1 VEQAVPDVL
10 TCIPDD
16 KATTMKRFA
25 LPLALLLALAG
36 LTVWLS
42 SPEASAA
49 DPIDPLATNCEDSEL
64 PPHTGFQIAP
74 ACVETSFGEVSAQD
88 DNPTLLIVDSP
99 RNVRPGQDITL
110 KVSIRNIIRDRF
122 LAAGQ
127 GGYYLES
134 ATLRDGVTRGHAHGA
149 CQSVGNAAPAPV
161 RNASFKAIE
170 DGAGGRGADTVTLT
184 LPGIDR
190 AGEVRCAVWA
200 GDGSHRIPMMQFANQ
215 IPAFDA
221 VRVDVRG
228 AQAQGRVRG
237 ETD

>member
-1 VEQAVPDVL
+1 MRPRL
-10 TCIPDD
+10 P
-16 KATTMKRFA
+16 RLF
-25 LPLALLLALAG
+25 LPLALLLALISGYFA
-36 LTVWLS
+36 LTGR
-42 SPEASAA
+42 EARAA
-49 DPIDPLATNCEDSEL
+49 DPIEPLATDCSESEL

-110 KVSIRNIIRDRF
+110 RVSIRNIIRDRF

-134 ATLRDGVTRGHAHGA
+134 ATLRDGITRGHAHGA
-149 CQSVGNAAPAPV
+149 CQSIGNAAPAPV
-161 RNASFKAIE
+161 RNASFKAVE
-170 DGAGGRGADTVTLT
+170 DGGGGRGADTVTIT
-184 LPGIDR
+184 LPGVAQ

-215 IPAFDA
+215 IPAFDS

-228 AQAQGRVRG
+228 AQARG
-237 ETD
+237 QARTNGDGHDH